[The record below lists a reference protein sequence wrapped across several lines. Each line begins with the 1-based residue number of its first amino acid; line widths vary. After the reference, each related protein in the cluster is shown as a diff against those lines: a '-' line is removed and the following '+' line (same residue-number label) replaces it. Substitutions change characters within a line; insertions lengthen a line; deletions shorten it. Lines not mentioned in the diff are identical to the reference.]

1 MRETIHSPAQRG
13 NSIGLPLAALALH
26 LLLSACAMAPR
37 PDSEWPDGIPP
48 RDYFIE
54 RYRSDAANHD
64 LQSER
69 EYLTWVR
76 RFYEGWEIYPFG
88 WLDMQKDVI
97 GLIAADQADAALEK
111 LRNAGRIIATDWAR
125 HNTIHRITTKLLA
138 LWGEVIEVALGDGK
152 ADAAIELITEDAQDL
167 VEGETKPENYDP
179 VYYESR
185 LGIYMEELF

>member
-1 MRETIHSPAQRG
+1 MPRNNIHTPAVLLAICLLG
-13 NSIGLPLAALALH
+13 SGCSI
-26 LLLSACAMAPR
+26 APR
-37 PDSEWPDGIPP
+37 PGLEWPDGIPP

-54 RYRSDAANHD
+54 RYRNDAANHD

-69 EYLTWVR
+69 EYLSWVR

-111 LRNAGRIIATDWAR
+111 LHSAGLIIATDWAR
-125 HNTIHRITTKLLA
+125 HNTIHRITTRVLA

-152 ADAAIELITEDAQDL
+152 ADAAIDLITQDARDL
-167 VEGETKPENYDP
+167 VEGETRPENYDP

>member
-1 MRETIHSPAQRG
+1 MREIIHGKGHSD
-13 NSIGLPLAALALH
+13 LLLAALAFH

-37 PDSEWPDGIPP
+37 QESEWPDVIPP

-54 RYRSDAANHD
+54 HYRNDAANHN
-64 LQSER
+64 LQNER
-69 EYLTWVR
+69 EYLIWVR

-88 WLDMQKDVI
+88 WLDMQKDVL
-97 GLIAADQADAALEK
+97 GLIAADQAGPVLEK

-125 HNTIHRITTKLLA
+125 HNTIHRITTRLLA

-152 ADAAIELITEDAQDL
+152 ADAAIDLITEDARDL
-167 VEGETKPENYDP
+167 VQGETRPEQYDP